1 MALLTLS
8 CWVCTAAPRS
18 CSFWF
23 AFATAATRDPM
34 VSGPPGSAAAIPP
47 DWENTV
53 ASSMPTVSGTAQTR
67 PHSRDGEARGVRLI
81 RLKSPK
87 ARERKAHSFGTQ
99 SQKSHK

>member
-8 CWVCTAAPRS
+8 CWACTAAPRS

-34 VSGPPGSAAAIPP
+34 VSGPPGSAVAITP

-53 ASSMPTVSGTAQTR
+53 AEEHADRQRNRADSTAQPGR
-67 PHSRDGEARGVRLI
+67 ERREGCVSFDSM
-81 RLKSPK
+81 SPK

-99 SQKSHK
+99 SQKSH